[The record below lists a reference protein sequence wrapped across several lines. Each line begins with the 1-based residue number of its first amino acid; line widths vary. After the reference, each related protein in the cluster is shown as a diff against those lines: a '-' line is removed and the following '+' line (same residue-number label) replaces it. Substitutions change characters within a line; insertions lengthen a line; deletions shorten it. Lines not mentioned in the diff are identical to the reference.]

1 MNFPHGCGNGCF
13 HMDFPDVTL
22 ASEDG
27 QLEEANKVVLSSASQ
42 KLNTEVLAQLL
53 GEAVKRIGRQTG
65 IYRRSRSLR
74 QPEVDEY

>member
-1 MNFPHGCGNGCF
+1 MHFPHGCGNWIF
-13 HMDFPDVTL
+13 RTDFPDVTL

-53 GEAVKRIGRQTG
+53 GEAVKGEGGRLGFTAG
-65 IYRRSRSLR
+65 RA
-74 QPEVDEY
+74 V